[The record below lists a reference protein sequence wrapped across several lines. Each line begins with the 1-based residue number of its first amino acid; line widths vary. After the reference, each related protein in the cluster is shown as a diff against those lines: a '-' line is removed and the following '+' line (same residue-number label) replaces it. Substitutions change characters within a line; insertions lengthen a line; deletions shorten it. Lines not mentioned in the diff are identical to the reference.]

1 MLYIGSFKTFSDEDV
16 TIYILTDN
24 DSSTTTSMNDAND
37 DIKFTGDPCTV
48 EYSIGQTFDVLV
60 MKSCTINLLVK
71 HYLGDSLFANNSRSI
86 IVNVWKEDEC
96 VFAGFLEPD
105 VYSQPYNR
113 KWDQLTLTANDA
125 VSTLQYHLY
134 GNIER
139 ESEYASLKQTADS
152 TTFKTILSSI
162 FDSLPNLDLKHG
174 RGSVLY
180 YDGSVRLDSSAAPD
194 SIFNVSIFDSLF
206 MGEEFDD
213 LKHHDEVMEII
224 LMYFNLHFRQEGT
237 NFYIWH
243 WANIQNQNT
252 INWYPIMAGADVY
265 RVVQDDSTTDSSGNE
280 RQVLITLDGDEKI
293 PGNTLPKQLSDI
305 VVYENGEYRRY
316 YVWVLPNGSTRNSTD
331 YIVVDMSGDLVYV
344 YIPSR
349 DMYSVLIQSPAG
361 DYDTVY
367 IKEPPAEAYTGGTFN
382 KPYFR
387 PKGDEY
393 IIAER

>member
-1 MLYIGSFKTFSDEDV
+1 MLYSGSFKTFSDEDV

-24 DSSTTTSMNDAND
+24 DSSTTTSMNNAND
-37 DIKFTGDPCTV
+37 DIKFAGDPCTV
-48 EYSIGQTFDVLV
+48 EYSLGQTFDVLV

-139 ESEYASLKQTADS
+139 ESDYAALKQTADS

-162 FDSLPNLDLKHG
+162 FSSLPNLDLKHG

-180 YDGSVRLDSSAAPD
+180 YDGSVRLNASAAPD

-243 WANIQNQNT
+243 WANIQNRNT

-293 PGNTLPKQLSDI
+293 PGNTLLKQLSDI
-305 VVYENGEYRRY
+305 VVYEGGEYRRY
-316 YVWVLPNGSTRNSTD
+316 YVWVLPNGSTKNSND

-367 IKEPPAEAYTGGTFN
+367 IK
-382 KPYFR
+382 
-387 PKGDEY
+387 
-393 IIAER
+393 

>member
-1 MLYIGSFKTFSDEDV
+1 MLYSGKFKTISEEDV
-16 TIYILTDN
+16 TVYILTEN
-24 DSSTTTSMNDAND
+24 DSSTTTSMNNPND
-37 DIKFTGDPCTV
+37 DIKFASDPCTV
-48 EYSIGQTFDVLV
+48 EYSLSQTFDVLV

-105 VYSQPYNR
+105 VYSQPYNH

-139 ESEYASLKQTADS
+139 ESEYTALKQTADS

-162 FDSLPNLDLKHG
+162 FSVLPNLDLKHG

-180 YDGSVRLDSSAAPD
+180 YDGSVRLNSSAAVD

-224 LMYFNLHFRQEGT
+224 LTYFNLHFRQEGLH
-237 NFYIWH
+237 FYIWH
-243 WANIQNQNT
+243 WANIQNRNT
-252 INWYPIMAGADVY
+252 INWYPIMAGEDVY
-265 RVVQDDSTTDSSGNE
+265 RVVQDDSTTDGSGNE
-280 RQVLITLDGDEKI
+280 RQILITIDGDERI
-293 PGNTLPKQLSDI
+293 PGNILHKHLSDMI
-305 VVYENGEYRRY
+305 VYEQGEYRRY
-316 YVWVLPNGSTRNSTD
+316 YVWELPNGSTKNSTQ
-331 YIVVDMSGDLVYV
+331 YQVVDMSGNLVYV

-349 DMYSVLIQSPAG
+349 DLYSVLIQSDAG

-387 PKGDEY
+387 PAADEF